1 MTDTERPEDALW
13 PYWVEAARQ
22 QGFEPD
28 IEAALFGKQRYFL
41 DADKIF
47 YYAAYGPGYD
57 FDEEAE
63 DMDLHEFK
71 AGWVDRDGDPIP
83 GNKLGADM
91 RQRFV
96 TAIRETLKAHARDKS

>member
-1 MTDTERPEDALW
+1 MTDTERPEDAFW

-71 AGWVDRDGDPIP
+71 AGWVDRDGD
-83 GNKLGADM
+83 
-91 RQRFV
+91 QSQV
-96 TAIRETLKAHARDKS
+96 TNWVRTCARGSLQPSAKP